1 MRVARESM
9 TTSPASHSRYALGS
23 MCAVD
28 ALRRNDIE
36 RARRTPPAV
45 RARQALAARRTGIA
59 LRRQALCAAHP
70 AASEN
75 EIEVLLRRWL
85 ARDE

>member
-1 MRVARESM
+1 MRV
-9 TTSPASHSRYALGS
+9 
-23 MCAVD
+23 VD
-28 ALRRNDIE
+28 VLRRDDIE

-45 RARQALAARRTGIA
+45 RARQALDAMRTGIA
-59 LRRQALCAAHP
+59 LRRQALRVAHP
-70 AASEN
+70 RASDS